1 MSEIKYTEEHEW
13 VFMEDEST
21 GVVGIT
27 DFAQDQLGDI
37 VYVELPEIGKEL
49 NAGDDVAVVESV
61 KAASELKAPLS
72 GEVIEINQTLT
83 DAPETINNDPMNAG
97 WFIKIKITDP
107 SDLEGLMNESDYQKF
122 INV

>member
-107 SDLEGLMNESDYQKF
+107 SDLDGLMNESDYQKF

>member
-1 MSEIKYTEEHEW
+1 MSEMKYTEEHEW

-107 SDLEGLMNESDYQKF
+107 SDLEDLMNESDYQKF

>member
-27 DFAQDQLGDI
+27 DFAQEQLGDI

-107 SDLEGLMNESDYQKF
+107 SDLDGLMNESDYQKF